1 MRWLAVWL
9 VLTGVFFAGQLV
21 APLFSGVSGVS
32 GVSGATGGSWE
43 YTREDL
49 AHLVA
54 IPLVQLAAVWIV
66 VLVRRHSRESPSRK
80 MASRK
85 TAPRQT
91 TPPPPPAP
99 EKPAS
104 RPAAEP

>member
-9 VLTGVFFAGQLV
+9 VLAGVFFAGQLV
-21 APLFSGVSGVS
+21 VWLFSG
-32 GVSGATGGSWE
+32 AAGGSGGSGGWE
-43 YTREDL
+43 YTREDF

-66 VLVRRHSRESPSRK
+66 VLVRRSSLSPK
-80 MASRK
+80 P
-85 TAPRQT
+85 T
-91 TPPPPPAP
+91 PPPPAP

-104 RPAAEP
+104 RPDAEP

>member
-21 APLFSGVSGVS
+21 APLFSGAVR
-32 GVSGATGGSWE
+32 GAWE

-66 VLVRRHSRESPSRK
+66 VLVRRHSRPGEGP
-80 MASRK
+80 
-85 TAPRQT
+85 
-91 TPPPPPAP
+91 TPPTAP
-99 EKPAS
+99 EKSAS
-104 RPAAEP
+104 RPDAEP

>member
-21 APLFSGVSGVS
+21 APVLSGVSG
-32 GVSGATGGSWE
+32 GTWE

-49 AHLVA
+49 AHLAIIPLAQLVA
-54 IPLVQLAAVWIV
+54 IWIV
-66 VLVRRHSRESPSRK
+66 VLVRRSRHPPGP
-80 MASRK
+80 
-85 TAPRQT
+85 T
-91 TPPPPPAP
+91 PPPPAP

-104 RPAAEP
+104 RPDAEP

>member
-21 APLFSGVSGVS
+21 APLFSGALSGSGVI
-32 GVSGATGGSWE
+32 WE

-54 IPLVQLAAVWIV
+54 IPLVQLVSVWV
-66 VLVRRHSRESPSRK
+66 VVVVRRHSRGPIPP
-80 MASRK
+80 K
-85 TAPRQT
+85 TT
-91 TPPPPPAP
+91 SFPPAP

-104 RPAAEP
+104 RPAEEP

>member
-9 VLTGVFFAGQLV
+9 VLTGVFFAGQLM
-21 APLFSGVSGVS
+21 APLLSGVSGV
-32 GVSGATGGSWE
+32 TGWSWE

-54 IPLVQLAAVWIV
+54 IPLVQLAAIWIV
-66 VLVRRHSRESPSRK
+66 VLVRRHSQGPSP
-80 MASRK
+80 RK
-85 TAPRQT
+85 TK
-91 TPPPPPAP
+91 PPPPPAP

-104 RPAAEP
+104 RPSSER

>member
-21 APLFSGVSGVS
+21 APLFSGVSGAVS
-32 GVSGATGGSWE
+32 GSGWE
-43 YTREDL
+43 YTREDI

-54 IPLVQLAAVWIV
+54 IPLVQLVSVWV
-66 VLVRRHSRESPSRK
+66 VVVVRRHSR
-80 MASRK
+80 
-85 TAPRQT
+85 
-91 TPPPPPAP
+91 TPTPPPPAP

-104 RPAAEP
+104 RPAEER

>member
-1 MRWLAVWL
+1 MRWLAVWI

-21 APLFSGVSGVS
+21 ALLFSGVSGVS
-32 GVSGATGGSWE
+32 GGIGGTWE

-66 VLVRRHSRESPSRK
+66 VLVRRHSRESVK
-80 MASRK
+80 
-85 TAPRQT
+85 
-91 TPPPPPAP
+91 PPPPPAP

-104 RPAAEP
+104 RPDAEP

>member
-21 APLFSGVSGVS
+21 APLFSGG
-32 GVSGATGGSWE
+32 GWNFTG
-43 YTREDL
+43 EDL

-54 IPLVQLAAVWIV
+54 IPLAQLAAIWIV
-66 VLVRRHSRESPSRK
+66 VLVRRYTRGPHHPGS
-80 MASRK
+80 
-85 TAPRQT
+85 T
-91 TPPPPPAP
+91 PPPAP

-104 RPAAEP
+104 RPVSER

>member
-9 VLTGVFFAGQLV
+9 VLTGVFFAGQIV
-21 APLFSGVSGVS
+21 ASLFSGALGGVDW
-32 GVSGATGGSWE
+32 SWE

-66 VLVRRHSRESPSRK
+66 ILVRRHSRGGRSSSP
-80 MASRK
+80 K
-85 TAPRQT
+85 TT
-91 TPPPPPAP
+91 PPPPAP
-99 EKPAS
+99 ETPAS
-104 RPAAEP
+104 RPDEEP

>member
-21 APLFSGVSGVS
+21 APLFSG
-32 GVSGATGGSWE
+32 AGGNGWE
-43 YTREDL
+43 YTREDF

-54 IPLVQLAAVWIV
+54 IPLVQLVSVWVV
-66 VLVRRHSRESPSRK
+66 VLVRRHSR
-80 MASRK
+80 
-85 TAPRQT
+85 APT
-91 TPPPPPAP
+91 PPPAP

-104 RPAAEP
+104 RPAGEP

>member
-9 VLTGVFFAGQLV
+9 VLTGVFFAGQIV
-21 APLFSGVSGVS
+21 ASLFSGALGGVD
-32 GVSGATGGSWE
+32 GSWE

-66 VLVRRHSRESPSRK
+66 VLVRRS
-80 MASRK
+80 
-85 TAPRQT
+85 T
-91 TPPPPPAP
+91 TPPPPAP
-99 EKPAS
+99 ETPAS
-104 RPAAEP
+104 RPDAEP